1 MQLPSSSIFTE
12 FKANPQWTEFINSML
27 TYNSLLTQYFTNL
40 NDIQQLENSEISKHQ
55 QAGAICSRQ
64 DNLLTLLLEVCA
76 SNKGVLNGQT
86 VRLHTDIWGCHLTF
100 SWNKMFL
107 LKVTR
112 STTLAKI
119 SFVTSIPCREINTLF
134 RVGSSVLATSVRT
147 AAQEKLGCRRKH
159 SRSYYSI

>member
-12 FKANPQWTEFINSML
+12 FKANPQRTEFINSML

-55 QAGAICSRQ
+55 QTGIICSRQ

-86 VRLHTDIWGCHLTF
+86 VHCTQ
-100 SWNKMFL
+100 
-107 LKVTR
+107 
-112 STTLAKI
+112 I
-119 SFVTSIPCREINTLF
+119 SE
-134 RVGSSVLATSVRT
+134 
-147 AAQEKLGCRRKH
+147 AA
-159 SRSYYSI
+159 I